1 VATENEGTLSYQRVG
16 KNDFVIERKTMNKYR
31 VTDINNASY
40 LISADRMRI
49 DTVNNVDTYIIFIG
63 DNEDDP
69 IAILNLSNI
78 IAVIK
83 EID

>member
-1 VATENEGTLSYQRVG
+1 
-16 KNDFVIERKTMNKYR
+16 MNKYR

-40 LISADRMRI
+40 LISADTMAVEV
-49 DTVNNVDTYIIFIG
+49 VNNMDTYIAFYNPEE
-63 DNEDDP
+63 NEVV
-69 IAILNLSNI
+69 AVLNLSNI